1 MKKHKKLKSLIFS
14 TFCIAFSL
22 CFLAMPTNTKVMS
35 AKTFAASPVSYMNY
49 NPFTQSTVPTVNS
62 VVSDEGGNSSTVY
75 LYSHKSNSNTETN
88 KFFSYYINEDKNNS
102 SYTATEIIHSYY
114 AGAMGVDS
122 PPNAQFTTK
131 LNISNNIAIAIKQGY
146 VSVLSSAYLSSG
158 NNGSSWLVKDQADP
172 VTMTL
177 FAYNSADASNKSVST
192 TAEGREDYVS
202 TADVV
207 TLSASELMSLA
218 TVDTIEIN
226 YLMTL
231 KGQTGSVLKVKEPY
245 VQFTTTDT
253 TAPTLS
259 NPTFVNQKTALPTE
273 FSFIA
278 TDNESGLSKVEIKNG
293 ENEWETLS
301 TFTSYTT
308 TQNFTYSNLNGN
320 SVLVRVTDNVGNQK
334 VMPYVFVGVEDLYLN
349 ETFNLV
355 SSNISNINSNNYS
368 VYINKILNSTNVG
381 KNTIISNSTP
391 ITVEECGSYTF
402 EVVVADANGNVLNS
416 YELNSLVDFNVY
428 NVLTTATNAN
438 ITASYQTKRATN
450 QTITFSKVSANTEFV
465 KFVQNGEVVDPSLL
479 VENGDAFTYTFNVS
493 ENHTFEVVYREKVD
507 ISIASSYT
515 FNANG
520 FVPNIVV
527 TTTDKQQ
534 QIASYDATITF
545 YNADKTSVLE
555 TIGDVGTY
563 VIDVV
568 IDSASHYGS
577 ASVLVSITPKEIQ
590 ITQKSASSFE
600 FDGAVHNFDFD
611 AEVLKDNILVS
622 YKLGGNSVLSPVN
635 VGTYE
640 VELSLANENQNYTL
654 NFKTNF
660 EIQKRKV
667 TVVADSFNIIYGQD
681 VPTLTYRISND
692 FVGSGL
698 AFTTTIAN
706 PGTDAKN
713 YEISFV
719 QATSTTP
726 AEDEIF
732 ANFEILY
739 TNGLL
744 SIAKKNIVVEA
755 ENLTKVYGNDMG
767 NNLVAHKTD
776 IDGLLSGDTLTGTLI
791 REAGEDVG
799 FYDIRLGTLS
809 NPNYNIT
816 LVPATFSITKRVAFV
831 RIKNATMTFGEK
843 LPTFMIDENFE
854 KSNIIA
860 QDLELIKASLFVNNV
875 SGVGTYTISANT
887 SSISNY
893 AVVLIEAELS
903 VMPATISIKIDNL
916 TKTYGEIDPE
926 FTYTVTGLVGTDA
939 ISLDLSREEGESV
952 GSYKIT
958 INSANINNY
967 VISNPEVSAT
977 LVIEKATPV
986 LEVLE
991 NKTAVYNGQAQEIT
1005 STQNFELV
1013 YKYFVLGEEVA
1024 NATNAGTYTVKGYF
1038 AGNANYNAAETNEAT
1053 LVIEKATPVLEIL
1066 ENKTAV
1072 YNGQAQEVTST
1083 QNFELVYKYFVL
1095 GEEVANA
1102 TNAGTYTVK
1111 GYFAGNANYNAAET
1125 NEATL
1130 VIEKANIAIPELSN
1144 KTTVYSGAAQFIDEV
1159 NFEFELVYEY
1169 YLVGNLI
1176 ANPTNAGTYSV
1187 VAKFAGN
1194 ENYNEARSNTAT
1206 LLIKQKIAPISMK
1219 KVVFNYN
1226 GKQQVPE
1233 FEINLDKEIEYTI
1246 KYANGVYP
1254 IEVGE
1259 YPFEIRSNDVNY
1271 VCSFQGVL
1279 KIVPE
1284 FYAESDS
1291 GNASVGSTNVS
1302 FSNSGIEIYE
1312 EINSNLSSK
1321 FNVLRDERKC
1331 VSVYAFK
1338 NITSAE
1344 GSTEVFTVK
1353 IKAKEKNKDVKIWS
1367 VDKNGN
1373 MVEVSYVEIDGY
1385 YILSVN
1391 DLSSKLIVTEA
1402 DKTLFYLK
1410 ITVLVLTLVLS
1421 FTISKSVKRAKA
1433 NRFFRKNTVM
1443 SFTNQQELL
1452 ENAQIVS
1459 SKIYKS
1465 GLTAKDI
1472 LK

>member
-986 LEVLE
+986 LE
-991 NKTAVYNGQAQEIT
+991 
-1005 STQNFELV
+1005 
-1013 YKYFVLGEEVA
+1013 
-1024 NATNAGTYTVKGYF
+1024 
-1038 AGNANYNAAETNEAT
+1038 
-1053 LVIEKATPVLEIL
+1053 IL